1 MTGRAT
7 MKIKVIMTD
16 KAMDRPTMDDRERM
30 LSAAVSDGVEISV
43 DCIKRGPDELDC
55 NTDEA
60 FAAPELVKEAIRAEQ
75 DGFDAIVIYCFSD
88 VGLAAVRENVRIPV
102 IGPGETSLSAANMRQ
117 RTSLTIISDCAKNAA
132 TTQRSFLKI

>member
-1 MTGRAT
+1 MTERAT

-60 FAAPELVKEAIRAEQ
+60 FEGLGIIGSQTPEDRELYEAAYQNWKEH
-75 DGFDAIVIYCFSD
+75 
-88 VGLAAVRENVRIPV
+88 L
-102 IGPGETSLSAANMRQ
+102 M
-117 RTSLTIISDCAKNAA
+117 
-132 TTQRSFLKI
+132 